1 MMGVFL
7 NLFSN
12 YLLLLL
18 LIISLI
24 VKILIPSIPILIP
37 LVITAIWIAWAIIKQ
52 FRYMKLILESD
63 EPLFDRMFADNGQG
77 LQNAFYTLEETIRN
91 QTYTDTINI
100 NSEETSD
107 SNIDSYDSNS

>member
-1 MMGVFL
+1 MSKKRYPISLFMMGVFL

-63 EPLFDRMFADNGQG
+63 EPLFDRMFADNLLITARGSKMHFILLKKQ
-77 LQNAFYTLEETIRN
+77 LEIKLI
-91 QTYTDTINI
+91 QIQLI
-100 NSEETSD
+100 
-107 SNIDSYDSNS
+107 